1 MNQLAVDW
9 EHHDRFIAP
18 SYTNLGVGSLPIGG
32 ADVYALMGHR
42 RRKQRRA
49 SRTNYRRRCDGG
61 IRIALKRAGW
71 PSQSVGPMRSRSR
84 GRFGSH

>member
-18 SYTNLGVGSLPIGG
+18 SYTTWAWASLPIGG
-32 ADVYALMGHR
+32 ADVYALWMSTAAGSNGAHR
-42 RRKQRRA
+42 G
-49 SRTNYRRRCDGG
+49 RTIAAGDGE
-61 IRIALKRAGW
+61 IRIALKRARAL
-71 PSQSVGPMRSRSR
+71 QSVGPMRSRSR